1 MRYLGF
7 EPGGGAYQHGPLWGK
22 TSILHQNLMYLIIGN
37 FKTLHEIN
45 SIIETVKNPLGCQ
58 ISSLDPFVR
67 LAKKAKQSILFQLI
81 RLTLFL
87 LSQQVLF
94 FCERHVNFLHFE
106 MLPNFLHLKVS
117 FH

>member
-45 SIIETVKNPLGCQ
+45 SIIETVKNPRGCQ
-58 ISSLDPFVR
+58 ISPLDRPVRSFSKKSKTKYFISVDSFNFVPVV
-67 LAKKAKQSILFQLI
+67 STSFV
-81 RLTLFL
+81 L
-87 LSQQVLF
+87 L
-94 FCERHVNFLHFE
+94 
-106 MLPNFLHLKVS
+106 
-117 FH
+117 

>member
-7 EPGGGAYQHGPLWGK
+7 EAWGGACQHGHLLGK
-22 TSILHQNLMYLIIGN
+22 TSIIHQNLVYLITGN

-45 SIIETVKNPLGCQ
+45 SIIETVKNPSGCQ

-67 LAKKAKQSILFQLI
+67 LAKIAKQSILSQLI
-81 RLTLFL
+81 RLTLLL

-94 FCERHVNFLHFE
+94 FYERHVNFLHFE
-106 MLPNFLHLKVS
+106 NLPNFLYLEVG